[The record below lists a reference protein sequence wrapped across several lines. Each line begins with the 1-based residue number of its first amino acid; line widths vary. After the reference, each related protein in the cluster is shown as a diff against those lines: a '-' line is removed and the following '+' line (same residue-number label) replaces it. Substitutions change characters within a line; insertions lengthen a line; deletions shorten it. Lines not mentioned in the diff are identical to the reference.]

1 MSHVRWEDLLAEEE
15 SSTPGNAAASRT
27 PEPAAPPS
35 LEEVAAVDSDLAA
48 LLRERKQLEGRMN
61 ALLGVEEAPVDARM
75 VKQFPVVEHTPE
87 SRIADR
93 KQHER
98 DTARRLLEQ
107 KLYARRRAEADEAER
122 VEELRR
128 KRLETARA
136 NRRRELQQAS
146 LRQQWARKARERA
159 KLAARL
165 AERFLQRPPS
175 GPGVASTGAKEAARR
190 LSEVAEEARSA
201 ARRPMP
207 LARGLPLPGA
217 GKVGGGTGLALGG
230 LTLPAR
236 GAGRMGPRSL
246 EGGMLMERGLAAGGM
261 DLESM
266 ERRMDMELERDGGD
280 AMAERDTARD
290 AQRERGRGGARDE

>member
-15 SSTPGNAAASRT
+15 APTTGEAAASRT

-35 LEEVAAVDSDLAA
+35 LEEVAAVDSELAA
-48 LLRERKQLEGRMN
+48 LLRERKQLEGTMK
-61 ALLGVEEAPVDARM
+61 ALMGVEEAPVDARLAR
-75 VKQFPVVEHTPE
+75 QFPVVEHTPE

-128 KRLETARA
+128 KRQETARA
-136 NRRRELQQAS
+136 NRRREQQQAS
-146 LRQQWARKARERA
+146 LRQQWARKARERG

-165 AERFLQRPPS
+165 AERVLQRPGLGS
-175 GPGVASTGAKEAARR
+175 GAAGTGAKEAARR

-201 ARRPMP
+201 ARKPMP

-217 GKVGGGTGLALGG
+217 GVGKAGGAGLGRLAQA
-230 LTLPAR
+230 AR
-236 GAGRMGPRSL
+236 GLGRMDMRSL
-246 EGGMLMERGLAAGGM
+246 DASTLLERGLAVGGM

-266 ERRMDMELERDGGD
+266 ERQMDMELERDGGD

-290 AQRERGRGGARDE
+290 AQRERGRRGARDE